1 MKRAGGILV
10 LFVVAMG
17 LEGCFLRM
25 GAPCAG
31 FGCPAF
37 VPKSSAQAQQAPAQ
51 TAQQP
56 SRHHFLNPFGHKAQA
71 PSSAPSAPAA
81 TSGQ

>member
-1 MKRAGGILV
+1 MRHAGGILIL
-10 LFVVAMG
+10 LFVAM
-17 LEGCFLRM
+17 LLDGCFFRA
-25 GAPCAG
+25 GVPCAG

-56 SRHHFLNPFGHKAQA
+56 SHHHFLNPFGHKAQA
-71 PSSAPSAPAA
+71 QRDVASAAK
-81 TSGQ
+81 SGQ